1 MALMINEKCVNCT
14 VCEPECPNGAISAGD
29 GRYVIDPERCTECVG
44 HYDESQC
51 IDVCPVEC
59 ILAHPEYVES
69 RDELAAKAERLRA
82 KLAKRA

>member
-1 MALMINEKCVNCT
+1 MALMINDKCVNCT

-29 GRYVIDPERCTECVG
+29 GVYVIDPELCTECVG

-59 ILAHPEYVES
+59 ILPNPDHVES
-69 RDELAAKAERLRA
+69 REQLEAKSARLAAAGS
-82 KLAKRA
+82 